1 MKAINFYSIDNKIKC
16 FYILHENPNFK
27 KMLLNLQ
34 NQKNFKLLNPMNY
47 LNFVALALQSE
58 FILTDSGGVSEE
70 GPSLR
75 KKFIVRDETERPE
88 ILSSKYVKIISTDPS
103 KILKILYNM
112 RGKKLKQI

>member
-1 MKAINFYSIDNKIKC
+1 
-16 FYILHENPNFK
+16 
-27 KMLLNLQ
+27 
-34 NQKNFKLLNPMNY
+34 MNY

-75 KKFIVRDETERPE
+75 KKIFIVRDETERPE

-112 RGKKLKQI
+112 RGKKVKTNLRSNPVGDGKSAKKICNILLRKN